1 MLGRKEKMPD
11 MTGKAR
17 PTDGVLTTGGAE
29 HIGSS
34 AVLDAKRD
42 RPTVPAKHYNQ
53 FTWWSDSSGWT
64 TINDFDNNRIAQ
76 FMRELEEH
84 EVVMWCDGF
93 EAGERRGIEHGK
105 TIQKNEV
112 RRILGV

>member
-1 MLGRKEKMPD
+1 
-11 MTGKAR
+11 
-17 PTDGVLTTGGAE
+17 
-29 HIGSS
+29 
-34 AVLDAKRD
+34 
-42 RPTVPAKHYNQ
+42 
-53 FTWWSDSSGWT
+53 
-64 TINDFDNNRIAQ
+64 
-76 FMRELEEH
+76 MRELEEH